1 MVKGGVVID
10 NNLIVRG
17 SGAENYYGIDTN
29 LIKAQKA
36 EIDAIKTSSSI
47 NYSDIRLKEDIKLIN
62 PKENI
67 NKLMKMNGYE
77 YKNKVTN
84 EKDKG
89 VIAQQLENIVPEIVD
104 SKDEYK
110 GVKYNNIIPML
121 IEGIKYQQKEIDLLK
136 KKT

>member
-1 MVKGGVVID
+1 
-10 NNLIVRG
+10 
-17 SGAENYYGIDTN
+17 
-29 LIKAQKA
+29 
-36 EIDAIKTSSSI
+36 
-47 NYSDIRLKEDIKLIN
+47 
-62 PKENI
+62 
-67 NKLMKMNGYE
+67 MKMNGYE

-136 KKT
+136 KKL